1 MDTSKERIKEES
13 EHSLVS
19 QEEDSRDQS
28 NDIAEEEGTVR
39 DMDESEEDAK
49 RGAIVRGIWT
59 GVLIVL
65 CIGGYFVWRF
75 ATAPSVGTIT
85 SSGDAAALK
94 AAQSKEIGA
103 EDSEDK
109 VFNGKYVSFSYD
121 KSYIMKSH
129 EDLTQKKEKIIET
142 AYFTQ
147 PSINSS
153 KIAITIQDMTGRTLD
168 DFSSYV
174 LRKSKPDVYKSGKY
188 DFGSAK
194 GLTFSS
200 LQEGKYE
207 RLYYISNG
215 KYMAELVLSS
225 TKPETKELDKEAE
238 KLARVLKFKN

>member
-1 MDTSKERIKEES
+1 MDTKDQAIEQEIQD
-13 EHSLVS
+13 EHMHKQMDSHGGGVAVTEGEMEDEDE
-19 QEEDSRDQS
+19 QEEDSR
-28 NDIAEEEGTVR
+28 
-39 DMDESEEDAK
+39 
-49 RGAIVRGIWT
+49 RGNIVRGAWT
-59 GVLIVL
+59 MVLVVL
-65 CIGGYFVWRF
+65 CVGGYFVWKF
-75 ATAPSVGTIT
+75 ATTPSVGTIT
-85 SSGDAAALK
+85 SSGNAATLK
-94 AAQSKEIGA
+94 ATQSKEGEI

-129 EDLTQKKEKIIET
+129 EDLTQKKEGIIET

-153 KIAITIQDMTGRTLD
+153 KIAITIENMTGKTMD
-168 DFSSYV
+168 DLSSYV
-174 LRKSKPDVYKSGKY
+174 LRKSKPDVYKPSKY
-188 DFGSAK
+188 DFGSVK

-215 KYMAELVLSS
+215 KYMAELALSS